1 MTNNSNLL
9 LCVRSKDSGDEVERI
24 KGETH
29 SAEQIQRNIM
39 SDFTFF

>member
-9 LCVRSKDSGDEVERI
+9 LCVWSKDSGDEVERI
-24 KGETH
+24 KGEIQ